1 LVGSCSKVGS
11 SEKVSMMNGIENVRD
26 TGPKRR
32 GSEFEKMVSGEE
44 YNWTDPELMERK
56 EILTPRVCFEYCSE
70 WKYWMTVHSLASAL
84 CSR

>member
-1 LVGSCSKVGS
+1 MSCVVHYALLVGGSCSKVGS
-11 SEKVSMMNGIENVRD
+11 SEKVFMMNGIENVRD

-56 EILTPRVCFEYCSE
+56 EILTPRLLLN
-70 WKYWMTVHSLASAL
+70 TAASGNIG
-84 CSR
+84 